1 MFDLLVLGSGI
12 AGLSGAVH
20 AARAGWS
27 VIVLTKGE
35 LAHSATRYAQGGV
48 AAALDGRPD
57 DSPEL
62 HLSDTIAAGA
72 GLCDPDA
79 VRVLV
84 TEGPE
89 RVRELI
95 AMGAVFAV
103 SVIGA
108 LAILLLARRQ
118 GFEAA
123 DFRHL
128 GKVTWPDPPAAAA

>member
-27 VIVLTKGE
+27 VLVLTKGE

-48 AAALDGRPD
+48 AAALDGRSTTRPSCT
-57 DSPEL
+57 SP
-62 HLSDTIAAGA
+62 TRIAAGA

-95 AMGAVFAV
+95 AMGAVFDRT
-103 SVIGA
+103 GD
-108 LAILLLARRQ
+108 
-118 GFEAA
+118 GEAA
-123 DFRHL
+123 GAR
-128 GKVTWPDPPAAAA
+128 PRA

>member
-72 GLCDPDA
+72 GLCGPGA
-79 VRVLV
+79 GGVLG
-84 TEGPE
+84 TGGPE
-89 RVRELI
+89 GGRGRPAL
-95 AMGAVFAV
+95 GA
-103 SVIGA
+103 GA
-108 LAILLLARRQ
+108 RPTGRR
-118 GFEAA
+118 AA
-123 DFRHL
+123 PR
-128 GKVTWPDPPAAAA
+128 GRPRRGG